1 MPLITEAGEHLQLV
15 ISRNPLAQ
23 ARVWPPKN
31 CQDPQLSVVSAPNP
45 RRVDLWF
52 PKMSNTEH
60 NFSCFTQ
67 MVLSV
72 NCTMDTLALFLLFII
87 YKLFLSQISTHY
99 HFFMLFKWSRTK
111 QATSSKFIWPLT
123 QARELYLY
131 TFSYTKHVK
140 FIFTHATFVS
150 NMNDTHLVSAVN
162 NNALMLMQICRFDKT
177 KTNLQ
182 AIFCLFRRWKSF
194 SKI

>member
-31 CQDPQLSVVSAPNP
+31 CQDPSELSVVSAQNP

-72 NCTMDTLALFLLFII
+72 NCTI
-87 YKLFLSQISTHY
+87 YKLFLSQVRTHY
-99 HFFMLFKWSRTK
+99 RFFMLFKWSHTK